1 MHPLLVAY
9 LVKAGAVIL
18 RIKTFNEDLA
28 LVRLLFVFLSMIG
41 VILIYFLVRRYQGKS
56 EAVLVLAFVCF
67 SQFHLGISRL
77 IFNTNI
83 LLLFN
88 AAALLLFFK
97 AIGER
102 KGTYLYLL
110 GIIIGLGCLAKET
123 IILLIPIFLI
133 FLVSQQECR
142 NWFKRKEL
150 YLCLIVIGLLVLPP
164 IIWNYS
170 HDWVN
175 YKRHLDKAH
184 GLGLSAVSVSLYAG
198 QLIMYPLR
206 AFGEDT
212 LDYICSAEIPF
223 EFWPLGIIC
232 LAGAVFWLVR
242 KEKTR
247 FVKFLLLNFFF
258 IFAIFSF
265 IRVRGYLHL
274 DDSWQASLSFFPAVI
289 LGASMLAELSRK
301 YNFMRIIT
309 PLLIA
314 GLLVNAVFFVDFP
327 ANYFAPCP
335 RLKFK
340 ELSDAREIYVNEG
353 KLNKVKKIDKYIK
366 TYFSD
371 FVNKN
376 NYEK

>member
-1 MHPLLVAY
+1 MKERYLVIIILLLGLVLRLYGALNVPLTNDEYEQIEASQDIIVSPENLNLPVESKLTMHPLLVAY

-18 RIKTFNEDLA
+18 GIKTINEDLA
-28 LVRLLFVFLSMIG
+28 FVRVLFVLLSMVG
-41 VILIYFLVRRYQGKS
+41 VLFIYLLVRRYQGKN
-56 EAVLVLAFVCF
+56 EAVLVLALVSF
-67 SQFHLGISRL
+67 SQFHIGISRL

-88 AAALLLFFK
+88 ATALLLFFK

-102 KGTYLYLL
+102 KGEYLYLL

-133 FLVSQQECR
+133 FLASQQEYR

-150 YLCLIVIGLLVLPP
+150 YLCLIIIGLIVLPP

-212 LDYICSAEIPF
+212 LNYICSAEIPF

-232 LAGAVFWLVR
+232 LAGAVFWLVKR
-242 KEKTR
+242 EKTKL
-247 FVKFLLLNFFF
+247 VKFLLLNFFF
-258 IFAIFSF
+258 ILF
-265 IRVRGYLHL
+265 I
-274 DDSWQASLSFFPAVI
+274 
-289 LGASMLAELSRK
+289 K
-301 YNFMRIIT
+301 Y
-309 PLLIA
+309 
-314 GLLVNAVFFVDFP
+314 
-327 ANYFAPCP
+327 
-335 RLKFK
+335 
-340 ELSDAREIYVNEG
+340 
-353 KLNKVKKIDKYIK
+353 
-366 TYFSD
+366 
-371 FVNKN
+371 
-376 NYEK
+376 